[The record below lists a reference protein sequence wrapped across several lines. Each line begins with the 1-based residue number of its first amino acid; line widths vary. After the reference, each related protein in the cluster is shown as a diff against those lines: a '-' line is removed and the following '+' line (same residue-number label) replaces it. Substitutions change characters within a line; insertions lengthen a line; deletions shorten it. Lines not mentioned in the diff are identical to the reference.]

1 MRVPLIASVAP
12 TPSRGVR
19 GALAALLALGLPLQA
34 QTQVPA
40 PEQGGSPD
48 LAPAE
53 ARVQGLGAGWP
64 ASAPLPQ
71 PLADP
76 AVDQL
81 QALTM
86 ERVVDLANAR
96 NPVVRSAYL
105 DLISA
110 QNSLGATY
118 ARWWPVL
125 NSTLNGGLYGARQYY
140 NYLGGL
146 TGGFPIYGNSDIRSF
161 SGSYFQSIA
170 TIDIT
175 WNLIDP
181 ARTASLWKSKYE
193 VRKAADT
200 YIIARRDNK
209 LKAESA
215 YIDLQAAFAGVQA
228 TGHIVENARLLQ
240 DLVQTRLR
248 LGVSSKVDLAK
259 QTTVLLASQVNQQKA
274 LEKVDTSRADLAEL
288 IVTSQP
294 AALTPGEALAPL
306 GSWPHDPEQTLAASE
321 AYRKV
326 LEQKLMD
333 IRINEAQAE
342 IYLATYRPTIA
353 LVNQLYWTKGV
364 GYNNVGPPW
373 PGYGNA
379 RTDFWNGSALLQI
392 TLTGFDGGQARMQ
405 AAASRRKADSA
416 REQYRQ
422 ELLAVRKDVQTL
434 LAKVNSGRAQLLLSS
449 RQVETAS
456 QAVRLQSMRFNAGYG
471 TLTDVVQAQ
480 QDLTNA
486 VISYIDILQ
495 AYNTALVELSRSSG
509 LIYRS
514 DPELSRAV
522 GDPLARLSLPSSLR
536 RIR

>member
-1 MRVPLIASVAP
+1 MRVIRSGFKARSFSCGLA
-12 TPSRGVR
+12 RGT
-19 GALAALLALGLPLQA
+19 LTALLALAAPLHAQGRPQVASQLP
-34 QTQVPA
+34 VPSP
-40 PEQGGSPD
+40 PE
-48 LAPAE
+48 AA
-53 ARVQGLGAGWP
+53 VQGLGVGWP
-64 ASAPLPQ
+64 AAALVPQ
-71 PLADP
+71 IPADP
-76 AVDQL
+76 TADQL

-86 ERVVDLANAR
+86 ERAVALANAR

-105 DLISA
+105 DLVA
-110 QNSLGATY
+110 TQNSLGASY
-118 ARWWPVL
+118 ASWWPVL
-125 NSTLNGGLYGARQYY
+125 NTTLNGGLYGARQYY

-146 TGGFPIYGNSDIRSF
+146 TGGFPIYGNSNIRSF

-170 TIDIT
+170 TLDIT

-181 ARTASLWKSKYE
+181 SRTASLWKAKYE
-193 VRKAADT
+193 VRRAADT
-200 YIIARRDNK
+200 YIIALRDNK

-215 YIDLQAAFAGVQA
+215 YISLQAAFAGVQA
-228 TGHIVENARLLQ
+228 SGRIVENARLLQ
-240 DLVQTRLR
+240 QLVGTRMR

-259 QTTVLLASQVNQQKA
+259 QTTVLLSSQVNQQKA
-274 LEKVDTSRADLAEL
+274 AQKVDTSRADLAEL

-306 GSWPHDPEQTLAASE
+306 GSWPHDADQTLVASE

-342 IYLATYRPTIA
+342 VYLATYRPTIA

-392 TLTGFDGGQARMQ
+392 TLTGFDGGQARME
-405 AAASRRKADSA
+405 AAASRSKADSA

-434 LAKVNSGRAQLLLSS
+434 LAKVVSGRSQVLLSS
-449 RQVETAS
+449 SQVQTAS
-456 QAVRLQSMRFNAGYG
+456 QAVRLQSLRFNAGFG

-486 VISYIDILQ
+486 VISYIDILT

-509 LIYRS
+509 LIYRN

-522 GDPLARLSLPSSLR
+522 GDPLARLSLPASLR
-536 RIR
+536 KIR